1 MSVSSCCYA
10 EVIRVDSILPAILL
24 ILFLLPVIWLHVW
37 VYQDAENRGKS
48 GCLVLLLVLLV
59 CGLLGRPARVDPPAD
74 RRWGP
79 HRSTSSHTGPTH
91 IGQPWDGKGVKT
103 RGVGAG
109 RLAGTASGDGPVV

>member
-59 CGLLGRPARVDPPAD
+59 SFPIGIIAWLVFRPDHPQPPY
-74 RRWGP
+74 RY
-79 HRSTSSHTGPTH
+79 
-91 IGQPWDGKGVKT
+91 
-103 RGVGAG
+103 
-109 RLAGTASGDGPVV
+109 